1 MLSARVVLFVIL
13 TTLLT
18 GSFSA
23 ANEPRVASDGSVT
36 VITYS
41 AADAADL
48 PRLFAAVQQARR
60 DLRREW
66 GWRLPGAITIVV
78 HPDLGSYS
86 AATGM
91 PWYVAGTADRAERR
105 IDLQRLRVLRERHS
119 LEPTLRH
126 ELFHL
131 AQPNDWP
138 RWRAEGAAMLFAGE
152 SPQAAPFAEISEAQ
166 LDALLAAAPDR
177 ETLARAA
184 ATAYDR
190 VLCQQRGRCP

>member
-1 MLSARVVLFVIL
+1 MPNARVVLPIL
-13 TTLLT
+13 LLLA
-18 GSFSA
+18 GSLST
-23 ANEPRVASDGSVT
+23 ANEPRVASDGHVT

-41 AADAADL
+41 ADDDADL
-48 PRLFAAVQQARR
+48 PRLFAAVRQARR
-60 DLRREW
+60 DLRRDW
-66 GWRLPGAITIVV
+66 GWRLPGGVTIVV

-91 PWYVAGTADRAERR
+91 PWYVAGTADRAEQR

-131 AQPNDWP
+131 AQPDNWP

-152 SPQAAPFAEISEAQ
+152 TPQAAPFADISAAQ
-166 LDALLAAAPDR
+166 LDDLLAAAPDR
-177 ETLARAA
+177 EALARAA

-190 VLCQQRGRCP
+190 VLCQQQGRCP